1 MLIKG
6 GSDNYDTP
14 IGIICLDSKF
24 PKPSG
29 HIRNPTTFK
38 FPTIQHVVKGVDV
51 KKLLFERTPELI
63 EPFVQAA
70 KELEQ
75 SGVEAISGSCGFLA
89 LYQKEIAAAVNIPVF
104 LSSLLQVPL
113 IQMMYSPNVRI
124 GILTAS
130 QQALTSEHLQGVGI
144 VRQDN
149 LFIKG
154 MEGKEHFWTCIVEG
168 EQHDFDMKIMEQEVR
183 NSAKE
188 LKKQYDVDVL
198 VLECTDLSAFSASI
212 QEEVQVPIFDINT
225 LVELTQSALWR
236 ITYNRHRFL

>member
-1 MLIKG
+1 MLIQG
-6 GSDNYDTP
+6 GIAHYDTP

-38 FPTIQHVVKGVDV
+38 FPTVQHVVKGVDV
-51 KKLLFERTPELI
+51 RRLLFEPTPDLI
-63 EPFVQAA
+63 EPFIQAA
-70 KELEQ
+70 KELEL

-89 LYQKEIAAAVNIPVF
+89 LYQRDIAAAVNIPVL

-113 IQMMYSPNVRI
+113 LQMMYSPKVRI

-130 QQALTSEHLQGVGI
+130 KQALTPKHLEGVGI
-144 VRQDN
+144 VHQDS

-154 MEGKEHFWTCIVEG
+154 MESKEHFWTCIVEG
-168 EQHDFDMKIMEQEVR
+168 ERHNFDIKIMEQEIR
-183 NSAKE
+183 ESARE
-188 LKKQYDVDVL
+188 LKKQHDIDVL
-198 VLECTDLSAFSASI
+198 ILECTDLSAFSAAI
-212 QEEVQVPIFDINT
+212 QEDVQVPIFDINT

-236 ITYNRHRFL
+236 TTYNRHRFM